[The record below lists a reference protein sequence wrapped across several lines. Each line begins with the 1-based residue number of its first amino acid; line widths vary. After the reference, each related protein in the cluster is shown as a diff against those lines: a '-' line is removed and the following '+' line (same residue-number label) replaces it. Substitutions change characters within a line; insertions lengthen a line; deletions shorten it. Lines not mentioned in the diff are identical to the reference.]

1 MKINLL
7 SICIFFLL
15 VIPSSLFSQRGET
28 GDKVFSNRF
37 PPDVLNYFS
46 EASLEIKNTVEHDI
60 IVLIRDQYRKYV
72 RHVYIRN
79 GERFTLKNLPITRIY
94 VQFKS
99 LEFYFEDKKVSVIN
113 FGEKNIFTFF
123 YDASMEGNYFEIS
136 EEEFFT
142 P

>member
-1 MKINLL
+1 MVDVLEKKIN
-7 SICIFFLL
+7 CYENKL
-15 VIPSSLFSQRGET
+15 VINMSIYFTCYSFFTFSQRGET

-123 YDASMEGNYFEIS
+123 L
-136 EEEFFT
+136 
-142 P
+142 

>member
-7 SICIFFLL
+7 SICLFILL

-99 LEFYFEDKKVSVIN
+99 LEFYFTIKS
-113 FGEKNIFTFF
+113 
-123 YDASMEGNYFEIS
+123 
-136 EEEFFT
+136 
-142 P
+142 

>member
-7 SICIFFLL
+7 SICLFILL

-123 YDASMEGNYFEIS
+123 YSFS
-136 EEEFFT
+136 
-142 P
+142 

>member
-1 MKINLL
+1 MG
-7 SICIFFLL
+7 SEMCI
-15 VIPSSLFSQRGET
+15 R
-28 GDKVFSNRF
+28 DR
-37 PPDVLNYFS
+37 
-46 EASLEIKNTVEHDI
+46 KNTVEHDI

-136 EEEFFT
+136 EEEFFK